1 MQTINI
7 QFQPEVEF
15 TVHPMRKINLT
26 KLVAWNMRQPFRK
39 RIAASELQEKLEYAR
54 ERGNVAALCAQVH
67 EEVKQKI
74 EENYK
79 LIENL

>member
-26 KLVAWNMRQPFRK
+26 KLVSWNSRQPFEK
-39 RIAASELQEKLEYAR
+39 RIVASELQEKLDYAKM
-54 ERGNVAALCAQVH
+54 RGNVAALHAQVM
-67 EEVKQKI
+67 EECKEKI
-74 EENYK
+74 QISFEQ
-79 LIENL
+79 IP

>member
-26 KLVAWNMRQPFRK
+26 KLVSWNSRQPFEK
-39 RIAASELQEKLEYAR
+39 RIVANELQEKLEYAKM
-54 ERGNVAALCAQVH
+54 RGNVAALCAQVH

-74 EENYK
+74 EENYE

>member
-54 ERGNVAALCAQVH
+54 ERGNVAALHAQVQ
-67 EEVKQKI
+67 EQVKEKI
-74 EENYK
+74 QISFEQ
-79 LIENL
+79 IP

>member
-26 KLVAWNMRQPFRK
+26 KLVSWNSRQPFEK
-39 RIAASELQEKLEYAR
+39 RIVASELQEKLDYAKM
-54 ERGNVAALCAQVH
+54 RGNVAALSAQVR
-67 EEVKQKI
+67 EEVKEKI
-74 EENYK
+74 QISFEQ
-79 LIENL
+79 IS

>member
-15 TVHPMRKINLT
+15 TVCPQRKINLT
-26 KLVAWNMRQPFRK
+26 KLVSWNNRQPFEK
-39 RIAASELQEKLEYAR
+39 RIVANELQEKLEYAKM
-54 ERGNVAALCAQVH
+54 RGNVAALCAQVH

-74 EENYK
+74 EENYE